1 MEIRPTCNLPESGSY
16 SPTMSESLNE
26 SFKEIDR
33 DLDHSWIDLS
43 TRVRELASGLKLKAA
58 GSHFAADADHLAQ
71 DASLLCGHV
80 ERLHADVIDLL
91 ANLEVHLPL
100 PETDAPADTKPGDI
114 NQEEVRK
121 EAIQIQRE
129 HHELRN
135 DFKDII
141 KALFLWR
148 DDPVERV
155 REKR

>member
-1 MEIRPTCNLPESGSY
+1 MQSLENLPY
-16 SPTMSESLNE
+16 SPNMSENIHE

-58 GSHFAADADHLAQ
+58 GSHFTADADHLAQ
-71 DASLLCGHV
+71 DVSLLCDHV

-91 ANLEVHLPL
+91 ANLETHLPL
-100 PETDAPADTKPGDI
+100 PETDAPADAKAGDLV
-114 NQEEVRK
+114 QEEIRR

-141 KALFLWR
+141 KALFMWR
-148 DDPVERV
+148 DDPAERV
-155 REKR
+155 REKK

>member
-1 MEIRPTCNLPESGSY
+1 MSNNLK
-16 SPTMSESLNE
+16 E
-26 SFKEIDR
+26 SFREIDR

-43 TRVRELASGLKLKAA
+43 TRVRELAAGLKLKAA
-58 GSHFAADADHLAQ
+58 GTILAPDADHLSQ
-71 DASLLCGHV
+71 EASQLCGHV

-91 ANLEVHLPL
+91 ANLESQLPL
-100 PETDAPADTKPGDI
+100 PNYDPAARNSRQVACSDVD
-114 NQEEVRK
+114 K
-121 EAIQIQRE
+121 ESIQIQRE

-135 DFKDII
+135 DFRDVI

>member
-1 MEIRPTCNLPESGSY
+1 MFNA
-16 SPTMSESLNE
+16 MSESLDE

-43 TRVRELASGLKLKAA
+43 TKVRELAAGLKLKAA

-71 DASLLCGHV
+71 DASLLCDHV

-91 ANLEVHLPL
+91 ASLEAHLPL
-100 PETDAPADTKPGDI
+100 PETDSPADAKAGDLT
-114 NQEEVRK
+114 QEEIRK

-135 DFKDII
+135 DFKDVI
-141 KALFLWR
+141 KALFMWR
-148 DDPVERV
+148 DNPVERA

>member
-1 MEIRPTCNLPESGSY
+1 
-16 SPTMSESLNE
+16 MSESLNE

-33 DLDHSWIDLS
+33 DLDRSWIDLS
-43 TRVRELASGLKLKAA
+43 SRVRELATGLKLKAA
-58 GSHFAADADHLAQ
+58 GSNFAADADHLAQ
-71 DASLLCGHV
+71 DTSLLCDHV

-91 ANLEVHLPL
+91 ANLEAQLPL
-100 PETDAPADTKPGDI
+100 PETDAPADASAGDLT
-114 NQEEVRK
+114 QEEIRK

-135 DFKDII
+135 DFKDVI
-141 KALFLWR
+141 KALFMWR